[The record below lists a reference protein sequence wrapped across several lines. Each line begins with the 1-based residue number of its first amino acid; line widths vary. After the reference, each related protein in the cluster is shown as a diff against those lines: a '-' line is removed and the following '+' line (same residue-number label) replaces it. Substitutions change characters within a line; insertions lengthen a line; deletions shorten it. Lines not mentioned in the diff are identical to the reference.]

1 MSLRIFNKSSKHLNN
16 ATKVMSITSLVLQSK
31 RGGYWNGIYLGPGH
45 IDIDL
50 SDGATK
56 PDGVPETWT
65 SIDIPNVDFGKFD
78 EDCFPPA
85 LEGETLEEYCRRVP
99 NVWSPDSNATDT
111 VEMLVYMGLDWACG
125 LGPPMMGMMEEALIK
140 IPPESADWHVTYEP
154 DYETMLKEMMF
165 RNRPFPIR
173 VSDAEFEIMLNEFKA
188 GVEKKGIDYRFR
200 ARSFHEFWIELTDKE
215 LKTIANVPTWE
226 EEIDK
231 RIEEA
236 KKERIIIIITNSIN

>member
-85 LEGETLEEYCRRVP
+85 LVKI
-99 NVWSPDSNATDT
+99 
-111 VEMLVYMGLDWACG
+111 
-125 LGPPMMGMMEEALIK
+125 LIY
-140 IPPESADWHVTYEP
+140 IISLLYRYYHR
-154 DYETMLKEMMF
+154 MF
-165 RNRPFPIR
+165 AY
-173 VSDAEFEIMLNEFKA
+173 D
-188 GVEKKGIDYRFR
+188 
-200 ARSFHEFWIELTDKE
+200 
-215 LKTIANVPTWE
+215 
-226 EEIDK
+226 
-231 RIEEA
+231 
-236 KKERIIIIITNSIN
+236 